1 MTRQILVTAALPYA
15 NGPIHLGHLVEYI
28 QTDIWVRFQKLRGNR
43 CIFLCADDTH
53 GTAIMIRARQE
64 GRSEEALITD
74 MRENHLR
81 DFAGFGIDFDNYG
94 STHSDE
100 NRRLCGEI
108 WSALRRSNSIV
119 KRDVQQLYDP
129 VAGTFLAD
137 RFVKGTC
144 PVCKTPDQYGDNC
157 EKCSSTYSPSEL
169 IDPVSTLSGAKPEL
183 RGAPHLFIQ
192 LEARH
197 EFLEQWTQT
206 SGALQTE
213 VANYLK
219 GHFLS
224 EPLRDW
230 DVSRPAPYFGFKIPD
245 SPGDYWYVWFDAP
258 IGYMASLQQ
267 WCDRH
272 GEKFDAWWPKRQW
285 SVDSGQWSDKA
296 LRHQAPGD
304 QTPPAEIHH
313 FIGKDISY
321 FHTLFWPRVLV
332 DAGFQLPTKIHIHGF
347 LNVGGEKMS
356 KSKGTFLQ
364 AATYLKHLNPAYLRY
379 YYASKL
385 SPRVDDLDLNPDEFV
400 MKVNSDLVGK
410 VVNLAS
416 RTARFVEESGLSP
429 TYPDD
434 GGLFAS
440 AAEEG
445 TSIVE
450 AYENCDFNRAMRQ
463 IMQLADRANQFVD
476 AKAPWTLRKEAARAA
491 ELQNICTIALNLF
504 RQLAI
509 YLAPVLPKLAEQ
521 TGELLNQPITS
532 WSQATSPLVGTRINK
547 FQNLLTRVEPTQV
560 QSMLDETK
568 EASTANA
575 APAVGA
581 TSPTAP
587 LAPGS
592 AGGSPQFNDGPE
604 PLQAEP
610 LAAECTI
617 DDFIKVDLRVARIL
631 TAEEV
636 PEARKLLK
644 LTLSLGG
651 EVRKSVFAGIKKAY
665 KPEDLVGRLVIC
677 VANLQ
682 PRQMKFGL
690 SEGMVAAA
698 GSGGDEVFLLSPDSG
713 AKPGQRVH

>member
-1 MTRQILVTAALPYA
+1 M
-15 NGPIHLGHLVEYI
+15 
-28 QTDIWVRFQKLRGNR
+28 
-43 CIFLCADDTH
+43 
-53 GTAIMIRARQE
+53 
-64 GRSEEALITD
+64 
-74 MRENHLR
+74 
-81 DFAGFGIDFDNYG
+81 
-94 STHSDE
+94 
-100 NRRLCGEI
+100 
-108 WSALRRSNSIV
+108 
-119 KRDVQQLYDP
+119 
-129 VAGTFLAD
+129 
-137 RFVKGTC
+137 
-144 PVCKTPDQYGDNC
+144 
-157 EKCSSTYSPSEL
+157 
-169 IDPVSTLSGAKPEL
+169 
-183 RGAPHLFIQ
+183 
-192 LEARH
+192 EARH

-230 DVSRPAPYFGFKIPD
+230 DVSRPAPYFGFEIPD

-356 KSKGTFLQ
+356 KSKGTFIQ

-575 APAVGA
+575 VARRWCNIANRSASPRLCRGVASIQRRPGA
-581 TSPTAP
+581 TASRTA
-587 LAPGS
+587 GRRMHDRRFHQSRS
-592 AGGSPQFNDGPE
+592 ACRPHPHRRGGSRGPKAA
-604 PLQAEP
+604 QAH
-610 LAAECTI
+610 A
-617 DDFIKVDLRVARIL
+617 
-631 TAEEV
+631 
-636 PEARKLLK
+636 
-644 LTLSLGG
+644 
-651 EVRKSVFAGIKKAY
+651 
-665 KPEDLVGRLVIC
+665 
-677 VANLQ
+677 Q
-682 PRQMKFGL
+682 PRRRSAEVGLRRNQKGVQARRFGRPAGHL
-690 SEGMVAAA
+690 RCQPAAA
-698 GSGGDEVFLLSPDSG
+698 ADEIRLKRRHGRRRRLRG
-713 AKPGQRVH
+713 R